1 MPRPVSITITS
12 DRYGGGSATF
22 ELEREVIATCPDL
35 DVTLRGAEPH
45 SAEDMIALGA
55 DADALLLSTRDAL
68 PRGVLAHLPRV
79 KVIGRYGVGLDN
91 VDLDAATEFGIVV
104 THYPQYCTAEVADH
118 ATAFILALNR
128 RIAELDRD
136 LRAGAWLEHG
146 ADTDSILRGPVPA
159 FRDLTIGIVAFGAIG
174 RAVARRLAPHGCRI
188 VAVDP
193 FVSAEEM
200 AALGVEAVTLEEML
214 VQADIV
220 SLHCPLLPA
229 TRGLIDR
236 ERLNLMKPDAA
247 IVNTA
252 RGPVIHQ
259 DDLIVHLQEHPRF
272 RAALDVVEVEPLPAD
287 SPLYRLPN
295 VLLSPHAAYYSA
307 RSVDTVQRETLIGVL
322 DVLRGVR
329 PLTTGNPAVL
339 ASLDLAANPRAN
351 DELA

>member
-1 MPRPVSITITS
+1 MPRPVTVTITS

-22 ELEREVIATCPDL
+22 DLEREVVATYPDL
-35 DVTLRGAEPH
+35 DVTLRGAEPRT
-45 SAEDMIALGA
+45 AEDMIALGQ
-55 DADALLLSTRDAL
+55 DSDALLLSTRDAL
-68 PRGVLAHLPRV
+68 PREVLANIPRV
-79 KVIGRYGVGLDN
+79 EAIGRYGVGLDN

-128 RIAELDRD
+128 RIVELDRD

-174 RAVARRLAPHGCRI
+174 RAVARRLAPLGCRI
-188 VAVDP
+188 IAVDP
-193 FVSAEEM
+193 FVSASEM
-200 AALGVEAVTLEEML
+200 AAVGVESMTLEEML
-214 VQADIV
+214 PHADIV
-220 SLHCPLLPA
+220 SLHSPLLPS

-252 RGPVIHQ
+252 RGPVIRQ
-259 DDLIVHLQEHPRF
+259 ADLVEHLKANPGF

-287 SPLYRLPN
+287 SPLYQLPN
-295 VLLSPHAAYYSA
+295 VLLSPHSAYYSL
-307 RSVDTVQRETLIGVL
+307 RSVDTVQRETLIGAL

-339 ASLDLAANPRAN
+339 ASLDLIENPRVNSEA
-351 DELA
+351 